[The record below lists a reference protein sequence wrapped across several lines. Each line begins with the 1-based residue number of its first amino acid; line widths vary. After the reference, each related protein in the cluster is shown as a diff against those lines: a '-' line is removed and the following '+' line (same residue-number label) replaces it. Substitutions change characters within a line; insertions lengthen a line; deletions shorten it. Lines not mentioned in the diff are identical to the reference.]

1 MGGGYGA
8 VPLSLRRRPV
18 RSVWRSALR
27 PAGGGPRAGSRP
39 GAGRQGDRGGDR
51 VKKALFLILLVVSAT
66 LVAVR
71 PGRALPEY
79 ATQTG
84 EPCATCHLSA
94 SGGGLRTPRGQAW
107 VGSDKPG
114 AVPALADALA
124 LLGVHLKT
132 DEAAFLK
139 APGAV
144 KPAAPL
150 APPAGL
156 GSSFWATLEN
166 YP

>member
-1 MGGGYGA
+1 M
-8 VPLSLRRRPV
+8 
-18 RSVWRSALR
+18 
-27 PAGGGPRAGSRP
+27 
-39 GAGRQGDRGGDR
+39 
-51 VKKALFLILLVVSAT
+51 
-66 LVAVR
+66 
-71 PGRALPEY
+71 PEY

-84 EPCATCHLSA
+84 EPCATCHLSP

-144 KPAAPL
+144 KPASAPG
-150 APPAGL
+150 PAGRPGQQL
-156 GSSFWATLEN
+156 WATLEN
-166 YP
+166 YPGN